1 MSALARA
8 ALAEVRSEHRHWRA
22 CCDQVWEVRSALKR
36 EMALSPFGS
45 PSEKA
50 KALAEMLERVEGAK
64 RRAWLEWQSARRVAG
79 LARAT
84 S

>member
-1 MSALARA
+1 MSAMVQA
-8 ALAEVRSEHRHWRA
+8 ALAEARSEHRHWRT
-22 CCDQVWEVRSALKR
+22 CCDQAYEVRSALKR
-36 EMALSPFGS
+36 ELALSPFGA
-45 PSEKA
+45 PNKKA

-84 S
+84 R